1 MVHAAWDVENI
12 KENDDKLQEKMRRV
26 YKNVPKNHLEKLVK
40 FYQLDLEF
48 FQYSIDIDTLQI
60 RF

>member
-1 MVHAAWDVENI
+1 
-12 KENDDKLQEKMRRV
+12 MRRV